1 MCEIWCLDGYGI
13 TVKGENR
20 VIGLVGVN
28 KNADWSNNWTTE
40 LGYFLSKE
48 YRGHGYMPEAVS
60 AICNEMFDTDGAER
74 VMLEIRKDNIPSRE
88 VARKCGFSQN
98 ENQTHWRLNLYGKPL
113 DEFILERGSRKC
125 AKYQTDE
132 EIQVYK
138 AWISSFT
145 LGSDYFRVFLTSV
158 LLCTLFRASPS
169 MNDAPRRHPLF
180 SQTQTI
186 FVLKPSGSGSRVS
199 NQASF
204 TRRNCGSSSIATW
217 KHERS

>member
-1 MCEIWCLDGYGI
+1 MNEERRIIETDRLILRPVSETDAEDIYAIGADEQTAYWAGMYKYDDLDDAMCEIWCLDGYGI

-74 VMLEIRKDNIPSRE
+74 VMLEIRKDNIPSRA

-113 DEFILERGSRKC
+113 DEFILEKSSRMC
-125 AKYQTDE
+125 A
-132 EIQVYK
+132 
-138 AWISSFT
+138 
-145 LGSDYFRVFLTSV
+145 
-158 LLCTLFRASPS
+158 
-169 MNDAPRRHPLF
+169 
-180 SQTQTI
+180 
-186 FVLKPSGSGSRVS
+186 
-199 NQASF
+199 
-204 TRRNCGSSSIATW
+204 
-217 KHERS
+217 